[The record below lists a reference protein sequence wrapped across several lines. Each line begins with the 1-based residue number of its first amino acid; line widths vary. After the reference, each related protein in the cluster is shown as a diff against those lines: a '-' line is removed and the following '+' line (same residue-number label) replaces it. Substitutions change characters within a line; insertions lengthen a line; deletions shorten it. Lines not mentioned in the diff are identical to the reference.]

1 MSEAAHE
8 EVLVV
13 PALGFAT
20 GMVAVSVWLVR
31 EGAAVRAGDRVVQL
45 VAGAATVDLV
55 APITG
60 RLERHLVEED
70 ACVEPGETLALFTN
84 FVATEAGSS

>member
-1 MSEAAHE
+1 MSEPARE
-8 EVLVV
+8 DVLVV

-20 GMVAVSVWLVR
+20 GMVSVSVWLVR

-55 APITG
+55 APMTG
-60 RLERHLVEED
+60 RLERHVVDED
-70 ACVEPGETLALFTN
+70 ACVEPGDTLALFTN
-84 FVATEAGSS
+84 PPATEVEPP

>member
-1 MSEAAHE
+1 MSEPARE
-8 EVLVV
+8 DVLVV
-13 PALGFAT
+13 PALGFAP

-55 APITG
+55 APMTG
-60 RLERHLVEED
+60 RLERHLVDED
-70 ACVEPGETLALFTN
+70 ACVEPGDTLALFTN
-84 FVATEAGSS
+84 PATTEVGVP